1 MMIQR
6 PVAETKAKVAF
17 ACALIAASI
26 RQVEQTS
33 SFALRYFRNA
43 PGLGAD
49 LGRSNVALHEG
60 ASAAKNHQ
68 AATRRLYG
76 GHEADDKPIKFL
88 QGRNGRPGKDVTR
101 MPCVNPTVTASD

>member
-17 ACALIAASI
+17 ACALIAATI

-43 PGLGAD
+43 PVGLHAGSKQQLIGPRLLAKSGSTGEARGAQP
-49 LGRSNVALHEG
+49 G
-60 ASAAKNHQ
+60 AA
-68 AATRRLYG
+68 R
-76 GHEADDKPIKFL
+76 EE
-88 QGRNGRPGKDVTR
+88 RPEQR
-101 MPCVNPTVTASD
+101 QQPEQ